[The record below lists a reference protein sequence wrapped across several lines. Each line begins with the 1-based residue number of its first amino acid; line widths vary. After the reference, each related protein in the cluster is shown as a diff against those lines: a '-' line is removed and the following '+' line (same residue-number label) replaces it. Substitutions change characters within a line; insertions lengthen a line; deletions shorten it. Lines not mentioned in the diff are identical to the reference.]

1 MSLPWIRLD
10 TALPDHPKILALVD
24 GAKDGRATAFVHVC
38 AMAYAGRHGTD
49 GFIPKEALS
58 RINGRSADAERLV
71 DVGLWHKEEGGWS
84 INGWDEYQAS
94 DESTKARSERAK
106 KAAAIRWGK
115 QA

>member
-24 GAKDGRATAFVHVC
+24 GHKDGRASAFVHIC
-38 AMAYAGRHGTD
+38 GMAYCGRHGTD
-49 GFIPKEALS
+49 GFIPREALS
-58 RINGRSADAERLV
+58 RINGRQADAERLCQ
-71 DVGLWHKEEGGWS
+71 VGLWKDIGHGWT

-106 KAAAIRWGK
+106 KAAAARWGTK
-115 QA
+115 P

>member
-10 TALPDHPKILALVD
+10 TALPDHPKILALID
-24 GAKDGRATAFVHVC
+24 GHKEGRASAFVHIC

-49 GFIPKEALS
+49 GFVPREALS
-58 RINGRSADAERLV
+58 RINGRTADAERLCQA
-71 DVGLWHKEEGGWS
+71 GLWKDIGGGWL

-94 DESTKARSERAK
+94 DQSTKERSERAR

-115 QA
+115 TP